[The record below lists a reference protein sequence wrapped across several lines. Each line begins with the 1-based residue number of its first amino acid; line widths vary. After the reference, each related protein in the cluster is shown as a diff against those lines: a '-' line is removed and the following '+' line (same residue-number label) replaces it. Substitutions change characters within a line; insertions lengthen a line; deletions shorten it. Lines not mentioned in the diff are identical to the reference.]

1 MKDCGPF
8 GEGCAAEPDAE
19 CLGCILGL
27 SEIEMKAWARFL
39 EEHTEDMRKAG
50 LGGETVQ
57 TIIDAVTV

>member
-1 MKDCGPF
+1 MKNCGTF
-8 GEGCAAEPDAE
+8 GDECDPVADAE
-19 CLGCILGL
+19 CLGCIMGL

>member
-1 MKDCGPF
+1 MKDCGAF
-8 GEGCAAEPDAE
+8 GDGCDAVADAE
-19 CLGCILGL
+19 CLCCIMGL

-39 EEHTEDMRKAG
+39 EEHAEDMRKAG